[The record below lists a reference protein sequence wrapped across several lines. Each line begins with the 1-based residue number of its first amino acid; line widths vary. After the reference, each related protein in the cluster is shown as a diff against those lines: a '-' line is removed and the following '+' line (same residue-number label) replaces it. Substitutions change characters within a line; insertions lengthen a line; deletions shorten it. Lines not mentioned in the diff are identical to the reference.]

1 MQVAHNILGMRQG
14 FQILEMC
21 INLAGTHAR
30 FSEKNQKSIMHIN
43 FMFFGQRMQI

>member
-1 MQVAHNILGMRQG
+1 MQVAHAILGMRQG
-14 FQILEMC
+14 FQILE